1 MNYRE
6 IFDKVWRTDQSQP
19 GYFVV
24 DLGKV
29 ESHTVRS
36 EMVKIKEEFSKF
48 EPFYYSW
55 LMRFD
60 QQVTTKFHKDG
71 GPEENL
77 LVLGYEPSQVRSNLY
92 IGDDLD
98 FTAGKEIPAKVTK
111 VPDFEEGHSYI
122 VILNNS
128 KQWGI
133 LHKAEVLDP
142 DPNKPRIINS
152 MQLGKGVGAELAD
165 VDAWLNLPVT
175 KTSKPKVYS

>member
-1 MNYRE
+1 MNYQE
-6 IFDKVWRTDQSQP
+6 IFEKVWRTDQSQP
-19 GYFVV
+19 GFYVV
-24 DLGKV
+24 DAGKID
-29 ESHTVRS
+29 SHTLREQMVR
-36 EMVKIKEEFSKF
+36 IKEGFSKF
-48 EPFYYSW
+48 VPFHYSW

-71 GPEENL
+71 GPDENL
-77 LVLGYEPSQVRSNLY
+77 LILGYEPSEVRSNLY

-98 FTAGKEIPAKVTK
+98 FGTEKESPDKITK

-133 LHKAEVLDP
+133 LHKAEILNP
-142 DPNKPRIINS
+142 DPNKPRVVNS
-152 MQLGKGVGAELAD
+152 MQLGKGPGAELVD
-165 VDAWLNLPVT
+165 VDAWLDLPVL